1 MELYETMTLN
11 GEGRNVERLGAF
23 VAWLVANDLLN
34 PMLVDSSGSSVARV
48 RMQDLTGPDFLS
60 TVLHGDLSP
69 SHLND
74 IGRSFT
80 NAYFVTGQYAEDYAT
95 CAYKGED
102 EWLRFDEISPKI
114 SAAFRQFKQPKS
126 ALREMGAKI
135 LKFPTRK

>member
-1 MELYETMTLN
+1 MELYESMTLN

-34 PMLVDSSGSSVARV
+34 PVLVDSSGSSVARV

-69 SHLND
+69 SHLNEL
-74 IGRSFT
+74 GRS
-80 NAYFVTGQYAEDYAT
+80 YFVSGQYAADYAV

-114 SAAFRQFKQPKS
+114 SAAFRQFNQPKS
-126 ALREMGAKI
+126 ALRKIGAKI
-135 LKFPTRK
+135 LKFPSRK

>member
-1 MELYETMTLN
+1 MELYESMTLN

-34 PMLVDSSGSSVARV
+34 PVLVDSSGSSVARV

-69 SHLND
+69 SHLNEL
-74 IGRSFT
+74 GRSFT
-80 NAYFVTGQYAEDYAT
+80 NSYFVSGQYAADYAV

-114 SAAFRQFKQPKS
+114 SAAFRQFNQPKS
-126 ALREMGAKI
+126 ALRKIGAKI
-135 LKFPTRK
+135 LKFPSRR